1 VWKHDAP
8 VGALAFSGW
17 TRVSR
22 PFELHDLKV
31 SIREIDRKWLTIYL
45 AIRLPRGSKP
55 TPSNAF
61 WRKLLLLWD

>member
-1 VWKHDAP
+1 MMRTADSVLLTCWPPAP
-8 VGALAFSGW
+8 
-17 TRVSR
+17 
-22 PFELHDLKV
+22 PDLKV

-55 TPSNAF
+55 MPSNAF